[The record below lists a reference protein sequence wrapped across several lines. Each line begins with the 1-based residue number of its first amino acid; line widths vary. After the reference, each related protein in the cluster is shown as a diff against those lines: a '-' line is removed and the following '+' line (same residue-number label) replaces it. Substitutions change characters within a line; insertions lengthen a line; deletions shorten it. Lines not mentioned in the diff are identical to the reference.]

1 MSTGCTKHPFC
12 ASQPAH
18 LWQRHLLGDQQQGAV
33 YMTNCTCVQKVT
45 RLLKGAGASCEC
57 TELPGG
63 TERQMFLLWERILEI
78 TLFVSRRE
86 ESDHC
91 ELCWCGELPRVS
103 IAVNPVFSWCFQFH
117 VSCVSAFLLLWATR
131 FCILTLLSCFNIL
144 ITCSHL
150 PLILPQVLLLS
161 LCVSIACELRYVI
174 YHNPNLTC
182 WIFHSQFRLPERN
195 FASTIAVGCS
205 GTALVV
211 RQSQVTFVGYYRNC
225 ESSQRRISCSLGWT
239 QQDFAWDHC
248 WVLVLLC
255 LFQIC
260 LVLAMTEK
268 NSLMRGDH

>member
-91 ELCWCGELPRVS
+91 E
-103 IAVNPVFSWCFQFH
+103 
-117 VSCVSAFLLLWATR
+117 
-131 FCILTLLSCFNIL
+131 
-144 ITCSHL
+144 
-150 PLILPQVLLLS
+150 
-161 LCVSIACELRYVI
+161 
-174 YHNPNLTC
+174 
-182 WIFHSQFRLPERN
+182 
-195 FASTIAVGCS
+195 
-205 GTALVV
+205 
-211 RQSQVTFVGYYRNC
+211 
-225 ESSQRRISCSLGWT
+225 
-239 QQDFAWDHC
+239 
-248 WVLVLLC
+248 
-255 LFQIC
+255 
-260 LVLAMTEK
+260 
-268 NSLMRGDH
+268 